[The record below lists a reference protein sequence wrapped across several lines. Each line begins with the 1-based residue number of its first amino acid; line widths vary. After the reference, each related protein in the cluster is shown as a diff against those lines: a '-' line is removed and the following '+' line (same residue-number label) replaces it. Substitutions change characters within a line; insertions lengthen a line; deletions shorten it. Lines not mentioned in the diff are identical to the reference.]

1 MRVAVGADHAGFG
14 LKQDLADLLRRLGHE
29 VVDLGTY
36 STDPVDYP
44 DIALAVARAVAGGE
58 ADRGLIV
65 CGTGIGSSIVA
76 NKVRGVR
83 AALCHDTFSARATR
97 EHNDSNVLC
106 LGARV
111 VGPGLAAD
119 ILTTWLGAAF
129 EAGGRH
135 ERRVRRI
142 AAIEL
147 EESRPGQG
155 RCGGTPQESSPASRP
170 GRT

>member
-29 VVDLGTY
+29 VVDFGTY

-119 ILTTWLGAAF
+119 ILTTWLGAGF

-147 EESRPGQG
+147 EESRPSPG
-155 RCGGTPQESSPASRP
+155 RCDGTPQESGPTP
-170 GRT
+170 GLDRT